1 MKLPYENELYELRK
15 WIDNTNATLNMQF
28 PRLSQE
34 IQRVHQWINAI
45 TRGIQADYPFYA
57 TTLPCVANILFQ
69 QNEMGAIF
77 LNPAAFGE
85 LVVIVRHIEAEPV
98 VVQFWSDIHPR
109 IVNVSHELYHELYV
123 DGHYSTAAEK
133 AVKEVESRLRE
144 KFSELKPG
152 TTVPSKIGDVIG
164 ALISENG
171 VFRFCDTT
179 TTSGRDY
186 RRGIHSLFEG
196 IMAAYRNPAAHANL
210 QYEKREA
217 MEQIMLAS
225 QLMYVLDKPQL

>member
-15 WIDNTNATLNMQF
+15 WIDFTNANLQMQF
-28 PRLSQE
+28 LHTPQE

-98 VVQFWSDIHPR
+98 VVQFWSAIHPR
-109 IVNVSHELYHELYV
+109 IVNVSHELYA
-123 DGHYSTAAEK
+123 DGHCSTAAEK

-144 KFSELKPG
+144 KFLELKNG
-152 TTVPSKIGDVIG
+152 ATVPAKIGDVIG
-164 ALISENG
+164 ALMSENG
-171 VFRFCDTT
+171 AFKFCDTT
-179 TTSGRDY
+179 TTSGKDY

-196 IMAAYRNPAAHANL
+196 IMAAYRNPVAHANL

-225 QLMYVLDKPQL
+225 QLMYVLDKPQI

>member
-1 MKLPYENELYELRK
+1 MSPAL
-15 WIDNTNATLNMQF
+15 
-28 PRLSQE
+28 
-34 IQRVHQWINAI
+34 V
-45 TRGIQADYPFYA
+45 
-57 TTLPCVANILFQ
+57 
-69 QNEMGAIF
+69 
-77 LNPAAFGE
+77 NPVAFGE
-85 LVVIVRHIEAEPV
+85 LMVIICHIGAEPSV
-98 VVQFWSDIHPR
+98 ARFWSAIHPR
-109 IVNVSHELYHELYV
+109 IVNVSHELYV

-144 KFSELKPG
+144 KFLELKTG
-152 TTVPSKIGDVIG
+152 AAVPAKIGDVIG
-164 ALISENG
+164 ALMSENG
-171 VFRFCDTT
+171 AFKFCDTT

-186 RRGIHSLFEG
+186 RRGIQSLFEG

>member
-15 WIDNTNATLNMQF
+15 WIDNTNTPLNMQF
-28 PRLSQE
+28 FHTPQE
-34 IQRVHQWINAI
+34 IQRVCQWINAI
-45 TRGIQADYPFYA
+45 ARGIQTDYPFYA

-98 VVQFWSDIHPR
+98 VVQFWAEIHPR
-109 IVNVSHELYHELYV
+109 IVNVSHELYA
-123 DGHYSTAAEK
+123 DGHCSTAAEK

-144 KFSELKPG
+144 KFSELKPS
-152 TTVPSKIGDVIG
+152 TAVPAKIGDVIG
-164 ALISENG
+164 ALMSENG
-171 VFRFCDTT
+171 AFKFCDTT
-179 TTSGRDY
+179 TTSGKDY
-186 RRGIHSLFEG
+186 RRGIRSLFEG

-225 QLMYVLDKPQL
+225 QLMYVLDKTYQ

>member
-1 MKLPYENELYELRK
+1 
-15 WIDNTNATLNMQF
+15 
-28 PRLSQE
+28 
-34 IQRVHQWINAI
+34 
-45 TRGIQADYPFYA
+45 
-57 TTLPCVANILFQ
+57 
-69 QNEMGAIF
+69 MGAIF
-77 LNPAAFGE
+77 LNPAAFDE
-85 LVVIVRHIEAEPV
+85 LVVIVCHIEAEPV
-98 VVQFWSDIHPR
+98 VVQFWSEIHPR
-109 IVNVSHELYHELYV
+109 IVNVSRELYA
-123 DGHYSTAAEK
+123 DGHCSTAAEK

-186 RRGIHSLFEG
+186 RRGIQSLFEG

-217 MEQIMLAS
+217 MEQIMMAS

>member
-1 MKLPYENELYELRK
+1 ML
-15 WIDNTNATLNMQF
+15 
-28 PRLSQE
+28 
-34 IQRVHQWINAI
+34 H
-45 TRGIQADYPFYA
+45 GI
-57 TTLPCVANILFQ
+57 ANNLFQ
-69 QNEMGAIF
+69 GNGMSPA
-77 LNPAAFGE
+77 LVNPVAFGE
-85 LVVIVRHIEAEPV
+85 LMVIICHIGAGPSIAL
-98 VVQFWSDIHPR
+98 FWSAIHPR
-109 IVNVSHELYHELYV
+109 IVNVSHELYV

-144 KFSELKPG
+144 KFLELKTG
-152 TTVPSKIGDVIG
+152 AAVPAKIGDVIG
-164 ALISENG
+164 ALMSENG
-171 VFRFCDTT
+171 AFKFCDTT

-186 RRGIHSLFEG
+186 RRGIQSLFEG

>member
-15 WIDNTNATLNMQF
+15 WIDNTNTPLNMQF
-28 PRLSQE
+28 LHTHQE
-34 IQRVHQWINAI
+34 IQRVYQWINAI
-45 TRGIQADYPFYA
+45 TMGIQADYPFYA
-57 TTLPCVANILFQ
+57 ATLPRIASILFID
-69 QNEMGAIF
+69 NGMGAFI
-77 LNPAAFGE
+77 LNQAAFGE
-85 LVVIVRHIEAEPV
+85 LVIIIRHIEAEPV
-98 VVQFWSDIHPR
+98 VVQFWSAIHPR
-109 IVNVSHELYHELYV
+109 IVNVSHELYV

-144 KFSELKPG
+144 KFLELKTG
-152 TTVPSKIGDVIG
+152 AAVPAKIGDVIG
-164 ALISENG
+164 ALMSENG
-171 VFRFCDTT
+171 AFKFCDTT

-186 RRGIHSLFEG
+186 RRGIQSLFEG
-196 IMAAYRNPAAHANL
+196 IVAAYRNPAAHANL

>member
-15 WIDNTNATLNMQF
+15 WIGFTNANLQMQF
-28 PRLSQE
+28 LHTPQE
-34 IQRVHQWINAI
+34 IQHVYQWINAI
-45 TRGIQADYPFYA
+45 TMGVQTDYPFYA
-57 TTLPCVANILFQ
+57 AMLPCIANILFQ
-69 QNEMGAIF
+69 GNGMTPA
-77 LNPAAFGE
+77 LVNPVAFGE
-85 LVVIVRHIEAEPV
+85 LMVIICHIGAEPSI
-98 VVQFWSDIHPR
+98 VQFWSEIHSR
-109 IVNVSHELYHELYV
+109 IVNVSRELYV
-123 DGHYSTAAEK
+123 DGHCSTAVEK

-144 KFSELKPG
+144 KFLELKPSAA
-152 TTVPSKIGDVIG
+152 VPSKVGDVIG

-171 VFRFCDTT
+171 AFKFCDTT
-179 TTSGRDY
+179 TASGRDY
-186 RRGIHSLFEG
+186 RRGIQSLFEG

>member
-1 MKLPYENELYELRK
+1 MDRLYKRKLADAVSPHTSGNSARPPMDQCNYER
-15 WIDNTNATLNMQF
+15 NTSG
-28 PRLSQE
+28 LSFLC
-34 IQRVHQWINAI
+34 
-45 TRGIQADYPFYA
+45 DYD
-57 TTLPCVANILFQ
+57 PCVANILFQ

-85 LVVIVRHIEAEPV
+85 LAVIVRHIEAEPV
-98 VVQFWSDIHPR
+98 VVQFWAEIHPR
-109 IVNVSHELYHELYV
+109 IANVSHELYV

-144 KFSELKPG
+144 KFLELKTG
-152 TTVPSKIGDVIG
+152 AAVPAKIGDVIG
-164 ALISENG
+164 ALMSENG
-171 VFRFCDTT
+171 AFKFCDTT
-179 TTSGRDY
+179 TTSGKDY

>member
-1 MKLPYENELYELRK
+1 MDRQYKYALKYAVSPHASGNSACLSMDQRNRERNSNGLSFLCDYAPLCCKY
-15 WIDNTNATLNMQF
+15 TL
-28 PRLSQE
+28 S
-34 IQRVHQWINAI
+34 A
-45 TRGIQADYPFYA
+45 
-57 TTLPCVANILFQ
+57 
-69 QNEMGAIF
+69 NEMGAIF

-98 VVQFWSDIHPR
+98 VVQFWAEIHPR
-109 IVNVSHELYHELYV
+109 IVNVSRELYA
-123 DGHYSTAAEK
+123 DGHCSTAAEK

-152 TTVPSKIGDVIG
+152 TTVPAKIGDVIG
-164 ALISENG
+164 ALMSENG
-171 VFRFCDTT
+171 ALKFCDTT

-186 RRGIHSLFEG
+186 RRGIQSLFEG
-196 IMAAYRNPAAHANL
+196 IVAAYRNPAAHANL

-225 QLMYVLDKPQL
+225 QLMYVLDKPQI

>member
-15 WIDNTNATLNMQF
+15 WIDFTNANLQMQF
-28 PRLSQE
+28 LHTPQE
-34 IQRVHQWINAI
+34 IQRVYQWINAI
-45 TRGIQADYPFYA
+45 MRGIQTDYPFYA
-57 TTLPCVANILFQ
+57 ATLPRIASVLFIDNGMGTFILNQ
-69 QNEMGAIF
+69 
-77 LNPAAFGE
+77 AAFGE
-85 LVVIVRHIEAEPV
+85 LVIIIRHIEAEPV
-98 VVQFWSDIHPR
+98 VVSFWSVIHPR
-109 IVNVSHELYHELYV
+109 IVNVSHELYV
-123 DGHYSTAAEK
+123 DGHCSTAAEK

-152 TTVPSKIGDVIG
+152 AAIPPKIGDVIG

-171 VFRFCDTT
+171 TFKFCDTT
-179 TTSGRDY
+179 AASGRNY
-186 RRGIHSLFEG
+186 RPGIQSLFEG

-225 QLMYVLDKPQL
+225 QLMYVLEKPQL